1 MDNMKPKR
9 INILGTPVDC
19 VTMSTALDYVED
31 IILKANKPS
40 SILAIN
46 PEKII
51 KAKKEPLLLKSLK
64 QAKLVIPDGVGV
76 VWAARLLGLGK
87 MKRVPGAELMPAIC
101 ERAAQKGYKLFLFG
115 GKAEV
120 NARAVAVLR
129 KQYPGIQIVG
139 HHHGYVSKQEMPNLI
154 EKINTSEAEVLFI
167 ALGSP
172 TQELW
177 MEQYFPKLKNIKVCQ
192 GVGGTFDVIAGTIRR
207 APLIF
212 RQLSLEWLYRL
223 ISQPRRFFRQVALP
237 KFVYKIFVCRLTQ

>member
-1 MDNMKPKR
+1 MKPKR
-9 INILGTPVDC
+9 INILGIPVDC

-51 KAKKEPLLLKSLK
+51 KVKQEPLLLKSIKHAQL
-64 QAKLVIPDGVGV
+64 LIPDGVGV

-120 NARAVAVLR
+120 NTKAVTVLR
-129 KQYPGIQIVG
+129 KQYPSIKIVG
-139 HHHGYVSKQEMPNLI
+139 HHHGYVSKQEMPSLI

-177 MEQYFPKLKNIKVCQ
+177 MEEYFPKLKNIKVCQ
-192 GVGGTFDVIAGTIRR
+192 GVGGTFDVIAGTVRR
-207 APLIF
+207 APFIF
-212 RQLSLEWLYRL
+212 RKLSLEWLYRL

-237 KFVYKIFVCRLTQ
+237 KFVYQILLCRLTK

>member
-1 MDNMKPKR
+1 MKPKR
-9 INILGTPVDC
+9 INILDIPVDC
-19 VTMSTALDYVED
+19 VTMSTALDYVEE
-31 IILKANKPS
+31 IILKTNKPS

-51 KAKKEPLLLKSLK
+51 KAKKEPLLLKSIK
-64 QAKLVIPDGVGV
+64 QAQLLIPDGIGV
-76 VWAARLLGLGK
+76 VLAARLLGLGK
-87 MKRVPGAELMPAIC
+87 MKRVAGAELMPAIC

-120 NARAVAVLR
+120 NTRAVTVLR

-139 HHHGYVSKQEMPNLI
+139 NHHGYVSKQEMPSLI

-172 TQELW
+172 AQELW
-177 MEQYFPKLKNIKVCQ
+177 MEQYFSKLKNIKVCQ
-192 GVGGTFDVIAGTIRR
+192 GVGGTFDVIAGTVRR

>member
-1 MDNMKPKR
+1 MKPKR
-9 INILGTPVDC
+9 INILDIPVDC
-19 VTMSTALDYVED
+19 VTMSTALDYVEE
-31 IILKANKPS
+31 IILKTNKPS

-51 KAKKEPLLLKSLK
+51 KVKQEPLLLKSIKHAQL
-64 QAKLVIPDGVGV
+64 LIPDGIGV

-101 ERAAQKGYKLFLFG
+101 ERAAEKGYKLFLFG

-120 NARAVAVLR
+120 NTRAVAVLR
-129 KQYPGIQIVG
+129 KQYPGIKIVG
-139 HHHGYVSKQEMPNLI
+139 HYHGYVSKQEMPNLI

-177 MEQYFPKLKNIKVCQ
+177 MEQYFSKLKNIKVCQ
-192 GVGGTFDVIAGTIRR
+192 GVGGTFDVIAGTVRR

-212 RQLSLEWLYRL
+212 RKLSLEWLYRL

-237 KFVYKIFVCRLTQ
+237 KFVYQILLCRLTQ

>member
-1 MDNMKPKR
+1 MKPKR
-9 INILGTPVDC
+9 INILGISVDC

-51 KAKKEPLLLKSLK
+51 KAKQEPLLFKSIK
-64 QAKLVIPDGVGV
+64 QAQLLIPDGIGV

-87 MKRVPGAELMPAIC
+87 MQRVPGAELMPAIC

-115 GKAEV
+115 GKEEV
-120 NARAVAVLR
+120 NTRAVAALR
-129 KQYPGIQIVG
+129 KQYPDIKIVG
-139 HHHGYVSKQEMPNLI
+139 HHHGYVSKPEMPSLI

-192 GVGGTFDVIAGTIRR
+192 GVGGTFDVIAGTVRR

-212 RQLSLEWLYRL
+212 RKLSLEWLYRL

-237 KFVYKIFVCRLTQ
+237 KFVYQILRYRLTQ

>member
-1 MDNMKPKR
+1 MKPKR
-9 INILGTPVDC
+9 INILGIPVDC
-19 VTMSTALDYVED
+19 VTISTALNYVEE
-31 IILKANKPS
+31 IILKTNKPS

-51 KAKKEPLLLKSLK
+51 KAKTEPLLYYSIKHAQLL
-64 QAKLVIPDGVGV
+64 IPDGIGV

-120 NARAVAVLR
+120 NTRAVTVLR
-129 KQYPGIQIVG
+129 KQYPGIKIVG
-139 HHHGYVSKQEMPNLI
+139 HHHGYVSKPEMPKLI
-154 EKINTSEAEVLFI
+154 EKINTSKAEVLFI

-177 MEQYFPKLKNIKVCQ
+177 MEEYFPKLKNIKVCQ
-192 GVGGTFDVIAGTIRR
+192 GVGGTFDVIAGTVRR

-212 RQLSLEWLYRL
+212 RKLSLEWLYRL

-237 KFVYKIFVCRLTQ
+237 KFVYQILLCRLTQ

>member
-1 MDNMKPKR
+1 MKPKR

>member
-9 INILGTPVDC
+9 INILGIPVDC
-19 VTMSTALDYVED
+19 VTMSTALNYVED

-51 KAKKEPLLLKSLK
+51 KAKKEPLLFKSITDAEL
-64 QAKLVIPDGVGV
+64 LIPDGVGV
-76 VWAARLLGLGK
+76 VWAARLLRLGK
-87 MKRVPGAELMPAIC
+87 MKRVAGAELMPAIC

-120 NARAVAVLR
+120 NTKAVAVLR
-129 KQYPGIQIVG
+129 KQYPEIKIVD
-139 HHHGYVSKQEMPNLI
+139 HHHGYVSKLEMPNLI
-154 EKINTSEAEVLFI
+154 EKINKSEAEVLFI

-177 MEQYFPKLKNIKVCQ
+177 MEKYFSQLTNIKVCQ
-192 GVGGTFDVIAGTIRR
+192 GVGGTFDVIAGNVRR

-212 RQLSLEWLYRL
+212 RKVSLEWLYRL
-223 ISQPRRFFRQVALP
+223 LSQPSRLFRQVALP
-237 KFVYKIFVCRLTQ
+237 KFVYKILVCKFIQ

>member
-1 MDNMKPKR
+1 MDNMKPQR
-9 INILGTPVDC
+9 INILNIPVDC
-19 VTMSTALDYVED
+19 VTMSTAVNYVEE
-31 IILKANKPS
+31 IILKTNKPS

-87 MKRVPGAELMPAIC
+87 MKRVPGADLMPAIC

-120 NARAVAVLR
+120 NTRAVAVLR
-129 KQYPGIQIVG
+129 KQYPGIKIVG
-139 HHHGYVSKQEMPNLI
+139 NHNGYVSQQEMPNLI
-154 EKINTSEAEVLFI
+154 EKINTSEAQVLFI

-192 GVGGTFDVIAGTIRR
+192 GVGGTFDVIAGTIQR

-223 ISQPRRFFRQVALP
+223 ISEPHRFFRQLALP
-237 KFVYKIFVCRLTQ
+237 KFVYQILGCKLTQ